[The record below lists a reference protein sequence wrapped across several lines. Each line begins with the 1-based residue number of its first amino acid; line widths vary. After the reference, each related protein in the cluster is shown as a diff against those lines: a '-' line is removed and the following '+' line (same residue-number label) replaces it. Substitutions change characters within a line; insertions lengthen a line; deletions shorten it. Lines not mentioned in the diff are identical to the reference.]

1 MTDKQQSE
9 NKEEAI
15 EMTIEEFLAIR
26 KEAGLKIDPETA
38 EVDWCY
44 AQVLDPYGIYPNP
57 PDEAWCVGR
66 AYFAR
71 SPDSDVWVEFRDL
84 PEATRD
90 ALRQSWKTA
99 VFPTTFHSCDPQ
111 IENEKR
117 GPTLTGATAFS
128 LNHP

>member
-38 EVDWCY
+38 EVYWHY
-44 AQVLDPYGIYPNP
+44 TQVLDPYEIYPEP
-57 PDEAWCVGR
+57 SDESWCVGR

-71 SPDSDVWVEFRDL
+71 SPDSDVWVWFGDL
-84 PEATRD
+84 PKATRD
-90 ALRQSWKTA
+90 AL
-99 VFPTTFHSCDPQ
+99 
-111 IENEKR
+111 
-117 GPTLTGATAFS
+117 
-128 LNHP
+128 

>member
-38 EVDWCY
+38 EVYWRY
-44 AQVLDPYGIYPNP
+44 KYIVDPYGIYPDLT
-57 PDEAWCVGR
+57 DEERCAGR
-66 AYFAR
+66 VYFAR
-71 SPDSDVWVEFRDL
+71 SPDSDVWVAFYDL

-90 ALRQSWKTA
+90 ALEQKLGMDGVPDLSWLA
-99 VFPTTFHSCDPQ
+99 ID
-111 IENEKR
+111 EEEEEE
-117 GPTLTGATAFS
+117 
-128 LNHP
+128 

>member
-26 KEAGLKIDPETA
+26 KEAGLKIDPEIA
-38 EVDWCY
+38 EVHWCY
-44 AQVLDPYGIYPNP
+44 AQIVDPYGIHPNL

-84 PEATRD
+84 PKATRD
-90 ALRQSWKTA
+90 ALRQKLDNGG
-99 VFPTTFHSCDPQ
+99 FPDDDDDLSF
-111 IENEKR
+111 
-117 GPTLTGATAFS
+117 F
-128 LNHP
+128 